1 MVTPSY
7 LESHL
12 GEVMHN
18 PQITP
23 SDAHLIIVLGCTG
36 TVGSEVM
43 RLLAQQHCAVRGILR
58 HANREQPVPAQDQI
72 SYSSADHSSVEEL
85 ARAFTGAQTMFL
97 SMGTGPE
104 QVQIETNAIEAA
116 RVSGVQHIVKI
127 SAPIITPP
135 ASVEAANWHR
145 SIEAALTSSGMES
158 CFLRPYAFMQN
169 WLRNTESIRR
179 YDTIIGSAGSAPRNY
194 VDVRDVAEIAVRLL
208 LSEQALPQA
217 ISIEGPE
224 VLINQEMAERLSHVT
239 GRAIRY
245 ENLSRNEHFQM
256 LLTRAC
262 LPEWL
267 ARHIVELEELAI
279 QNPERASST
288 MQLLGRFPRT
298 MDEFLQEQ
306 RMAFM
311 PPVMAPDG
319 EQRGAWSDLA
329 MNA

>member
-1 MVTPSY
+1 M
-7 LESHL
+7 
-12 GEVMHN
+12 N
-18 PQITP
+18 NQQIT
-23 SDAHLIIVLGCTG
+23 SSAHLIVVLGCTG

-43 RLLAQQHCAVRGILR
+43 RLLARQHCAVRGILR
-58 HANREQPVPAQDQI
+58 HANREQPVPEQDQF
-72 SYSSADHSSVEEL
+72 SYASTDHSSVEEL

-116 RVSGVQHIVKI
+116 RLAGVRRVVKI
-127 SAPIITPP
+127 SAPIITAP

-145 SIEAALTSSGMES
+145 SIESALTSSGMEH

-179 YDTIIGSAGSAPRNY
+179 FDRIIGSAGSAPRNY
-194 VDVRDVAEIAVRLL
+194 VDVRDVAEIAVCLL
-208 LSEQALPQA
+208 LSEQPLPQA
-217 ISIEGPE
+217 ITIAGPE
-224 VLINQEMAERLSHVT
+224 VITNQEIAERISHVT
-239 GRAIRY
+239 GRTIRY
-245 ENLSRNEHFQM
+245 ENLSRNEHHHL
-256 LLTRAC
+256 LLTRAR

-288 MQLLGRFPRT
+288 VEELLGHSART
-298 MDEFLQEQ
+298 MNEFLQEQ

-311 PPVMAPDG
+311 PPVMPVG
-319 EQRGAWSDLA
+319 RELEVVR
-329 MNA
+329 